1 MSSSR
6 SSPIRLDNYKPLRE
20 AVFEA
25 VRDAIISGKFKPG
38 ERLMEVQLAEEMGV
52 SRTPVREAIRKL
64 ELEGFVKI
72 MPHKGAYVAKVSIK
86 DIIDVFEVRA
96 ALEALAARL
105 AAKRITEDE
114 LKQLKRAAMSIAN
127 LADGH
132 DIHDIEEAVKVDT
145 GFHDIIYKASRNEK
159 LVQFITHLR
168 EQMKRFR
175 ATSLALPGRTKMAL
189 EEHEKIVQ
197 ALWDRNEELAA
208 ELSRKH
214 IENAERSILEVFKN
228 ARGDLDAID

>member
-1 MSSSR
+1 MSSNR

-114 LKQLKRAAMSIAN
+114 LKQLKRAAMSIAD

>member
-1 MSSSR
+1 M
-6 SSPIRLDNYKPLRE
+6 
-20 AVFEA
+20 
-25 VRDAIISGKFKPG
+25 
-38 ERLMEVQLAEEMGV
+38 
-52 SRTPVREAIRKL
+52 
-64 ELEGFVKI
+64 
-72 MPHKGAYVAKVSIK
+72 
-86 DIIDVFEVRA
+86 
-96 ALEALAARL
+96 
-105 AAKRITEDE
+105 TEDE
-114 LKQLKRAAMSIAN
+114 LKQLKRAAMSIAD
-127 LADGH
+127 LADG
-132 DIHDIEEAVKVDT
+132 HDIEEAVKVDT